1 MNKRLFAVFSL
12 LTIGV
17 VFALILIGGIVRSSG
32 AGMGCPDW
40 PKCFDRWVPPT
51 DVSELPANYQQLY
64 HDRGYA
70 DTTFNAVKTWTEYL
84 NRLFGVLTGF
94 FILLTTYFSVKSYW
108 KSNRTV
114 ANWSILALVVVL
126 FQGWLGGQVVNTNLK
141 PVLISIHMVLALA
154 VVALLQQA
162 RITARRFDPDFQD
175 ETTGDSLTSV
185 LSVVLP
191 VLVLIQIVLGTQVRE
206 AVDEAETR
214 IDDPSKI
221 LDYLQGSSYFLHKI
235 VVQLLL
241 VWCVLLLVRL
251 KPHKGKNVSRM
262 SWAVVILLFLQM
274 LMGYWM
280 ANAGISPIPQT
291 LHVFLSSL
299 LFGASLELWL
309 LLRTT
314 KQEVNQI
321 QNSN

>member
-1 MNKRLFAVFSL
+1 MNKRLFALFSL

-51 DVSELPANYQQLY
+51 DVAELPSNYQQIY

-70 DTTFNAVKTWTEYL
+70 DTTFNVVKTWTEYL

-94 FILLTTYFSVKSYW
+94 FILLTTYFSIRTYW

-114 ANWSILALVVVL
+114 ANWSIAALIVVL

-141 PVLISIHMVLALA
+141 PILISAHLVLALG
-154 VVALLQQA
+154 VIALLQQA
-162 RITARRFDPDFQD
+162 RISARRADVDFQD
-175 ETTGDSLTSV
+175 ETLTDITTRIFASI
-185 LSVVLP
+185 LP
-191 VLVLIQIVLGTQVRE
+191 ILVLIQIVIGTQVRE

-214 IDDPSKI
+214 IDNPSNI
-221 LDYLQGSSYFLHKI
+221 LDHLHGNAYFIHKV

-241 VWCVLLLVRL
+241 LWCVVLLIRL
-251 KPHKGKNVSRM
+251 KAHQGVNIKRM
-262 SWAVVILLFLQM
+262 SWAVVFLLFLQM

-299 LFGASLELWL
+299 LFGASFELWL
-309 LLRTT
+309 LLRTP
-314 KQEVNQI
+314 KHQVNQI
-321 QNSN
+321 QNPI